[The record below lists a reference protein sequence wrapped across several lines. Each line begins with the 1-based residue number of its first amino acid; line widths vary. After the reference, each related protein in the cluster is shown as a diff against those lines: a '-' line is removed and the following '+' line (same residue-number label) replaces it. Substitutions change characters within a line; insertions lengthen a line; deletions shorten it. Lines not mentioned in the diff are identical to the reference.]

1 MRNLFVLA
9 SGRFWLRP
17 LAWLAC
23 LLLPAL
29 AGAQQPAAAEP
40 APAAPAAAFQAATA
54 PLAHAPMPAHS
65 LRSDEAPTD
74 WRAAHQAVGA
84 FPRGHADIVRWEA
97 RQGSAPA
104 AATPA
109 APHQGHK
116 P

>member
-1 MRNLFVLA
+1 MRDLFVLA

-23 LLLPAL
+23 LLPAL
-29 AGAQQPAAAEP
+29 AGAQPAAAES

-54 PLAHAPMPAHS
+54 PLAHAPMPAHP
-65 LRSDEAPTD
+65 LRIDEAPTD

-109 APHQGHK
+109 ASHQEHR